1 MRQIVTTQTHAI
13 RARLRQWVVRTP
25 FLVLLAG
32 AIHADSGQL
41 AAAQESASPEWPKA
55 SYNPRAAEDDFLLPM
70 PCGGKMVFRK
80 ALTTTLGMGDGD
92 PDFLNDR
99 RTLLGISGPPRRSV
113 EYPRYRFLQGA
124 FTDRSRDER
133 FFYLGKYEV
142 TQDQW
147 RAVMNDV
154 CPQAGSFEGQKPA
167 NLISWYDAVRFTER
181 YNAWLYTNAAD
192 ALPSEGQA
200 PTDEVPSQAFVR
212 LPTEAEWEFAARGG
226 VRVSTSDFRQPV
238 YPMPEDERLAQHA
251 WYQGP
256 ESARGELQVVGG
268 LKPNPLGLF
277 DMLGNAEEFVLTPFS
292 LNRAGR
298 EHGQIGGFVT
308 KGGSVRTPRDGLRT
322 TRRDEYNYMDP
333 YTKGPRVLETFGVR
347 IAISAPVQV
356 DHERMAHIER
366 EWQALRARDTESDDG
381 DPISTIER
389 IAERLS
395 DPRDVADLKSAA
407 SVLTGQAREH
417 RDLKRRF
424 VEGFVYSAATTIRK
438 LRDDERRLERV
449 RKAADLACGR
459 CENNDTYCD
468 RCKRYKA
475 AADDEARRLG
485 ITRDAYFNI
494 LTAVA
499 DDFQADRVFDALGA
513 VRQRFEQTGLP
524 SSYVAFAELFAR
536 QVEGYRQDRDL
547 DTDKFIHEIL
557 SLGGDQ

>member
-1 MRQIVTTQTHAI
+1 MRQILTPAERSI
-13 RARLRQWVVRTP
+13 RRHLRRWIQRTP
-25 FLVLLAG
+25 LLALLAG
-32 AIHADSGQL
+32 AFQAVGTDPL
-41 AAAQESASPEWPKA
+41 AAQNQAPPAWDEPT
-55 SYNPRAAEDDFLLPM
+55 YNPVAAEDDFLLPM
-70 PCGGKMVFRK
+70 PCGGKMAFRK
-80 ALTTTLGMGDGD
+80 VLTTTLGLGDGD

-99 RTLLGISGPPRRSV
+99 RALLGVSGSPRRSV

-133 FFYLGKYEV
+133 FYYLGKYEV
-142 TQDQW
+142 TLDQW
-147 RAVMNDV
+147 RAVMDDG
-154 CPQAGSFEGQKPA
+154 CPQAGSYEGQKPA

-181 YNAWLYTNAAD
+181 YNSWLYANAAD
-192 ALPSEGQA
+192 ALPREGQA
-200 PTDEVPSQAFVR
+200 PTDEVPTQAFVR

-238 YPMPEDERLAQHA
+238 YPIPEDERLVQHA

-256 ESARGELQVVGG
+256 ESAGGDLQPVGG

-277 DMLGNAEEFVLTPFS
+277 DILGNAEEFVLTPFN

-308 KGGSVRTPRDGLRT
+308 KGGSVRTPQDGLRT

-333 YTKGPRVLETFGVR
+333 YTKSPRVLETFGLR

-356 DHERMAHIER
+356 DHERMAQIEQ
-366 EWQALRARDTESDDG
+366 EWQALRAQEAEGDDG

-389 IAERLS
+389 IAGRVS

-407 SVLTGQAREH
+407 SVLTDQAREH
-417 RDLKRRF
+417 RELARRF

-438 LRDDERRLERV
+438 LRDDERRLGRV
-449 RKAADLACGR
+449 RRAAELACTQCEDNGR
-459 CENNDTYCD
+459 YCD
-468 RCKRYKA
+468 RCKNYSA
-475 AADDEARRLG
+475 AADDERRRLG
-485 ITRDAYFNI
+485 ITQDAYFNI

-499 DDFQADRVFDALGA
+499 DDFPADRVFDALGA

-547 DTDKFIHEIL
+547 DTDKFIREIL
-557 SLGGDQ
+557 TLGEDE